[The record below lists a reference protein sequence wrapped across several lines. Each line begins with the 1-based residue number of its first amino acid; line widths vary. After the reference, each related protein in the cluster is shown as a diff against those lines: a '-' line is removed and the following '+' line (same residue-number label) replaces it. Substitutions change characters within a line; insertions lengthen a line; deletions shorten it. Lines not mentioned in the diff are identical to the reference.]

1 MIPYL
6 SLNKGNERKLNRLYQ
21 KTVLPNGVRIITEE
35 IEHVRSAACGL
46 WVGAGSRDEREG
58 YKGISHFIE
67 HMFFKGTQHR
77 SARELA
83 ESLEAVGGQ
92 LNAFTTKE
100 YTCYYAKVLDEDLDL
115 AIDVLSDMFFH
126 SLFDEKEIEK
136 EKNVV
141 IEEIKMYEDSPDEL
155 IHDIFSEHVWNEHPL
170 GKPILGTEESI
181 RTLSRDKVML
191 FLSEHYAPDNLVI
204 AVAGKIK
211 HEDVVAKL
219 SDQFGTFQR
228 GGRRVLE
235 GTPTGQTVEHYQKKE
250 TEQMHIL
257 MGVPGLGQDDEDIYA
272 MHIFNNILG
281 GGLSSRLFQEIREQR
296 GLAYSVYSYHSTYVD
311 TGLFAIYAGTSP
323 KNTKEVIECILQEVK
338 EIKQQG
344 ITAEELARTK
354 AQIKGGLFLGLES
367 VSSRMSRLGKTELT
381 YNRVL
386 SPEEVVEKLEKV
398 TLDDVLR
405 VIGRLWQRDRISI
418 MTLGPAGH
426 DVVMSDLMKQTGW

>member
-1 MIPYL
+1 M
-6 SLNKGNERKLNRLYQ
+6 YQ
-21 KTVLPNGVRIITEE
+21 KTLLPNGVRIITEE
-35 IEHVRSAACGL
+35 IEHVRSAAFGI

-58 YKGISHFIE
+58 YEGISHFIE
-67 HMFFKGTQHR
+67 HMFFKGTEHR
-77 SARELA
+77 SARVLA

-100 YTCYYAKVLDEDLDL
+100 YTCYYAKILDEDLDL
-115 AIDVLSDMFFH
+115 AIDVLSDMFFC

-155 IHDIFSEHVWNEHPL
+155 IHDVFSEHVWNDHPL

-181 RTLSRDKVML
+181 RSLSREKIML
-191 FLSEHYAPDNLVI
+191 FLTEHYAPDNLVI

-211 HEDVVAKL
+211 HEEVVKKL
-219 SDQFGTFQR
+219 SSQFGTFQR
-228 GGRRVLE
+228 GCRRVLE
-235 GTPTGQTVEHYQKKE
+235 GTPTGQKVERYQPKE
-250 TEQMHIL
+250 TEQMHIIL
-257 MGVPGLGQDDEDIYA
+257 GVPGLGQDDEDIYA

-311 TGLFAIYAGTSP
+311 TGLFAVYAGTSP
-323 KNTKEVIECILQEVK
+323 KNTTEVIECILK
-338 EIKQQG
+338 ELNDIRQKG
-344 ITAEELARTK
+344 ISSDELERTK
-354 AQIKGGLFLGLES
+354 AQIKGSLYLGLEA

-386 SPEEVVEKLEKV
+386 SPEEVVGKLEKV
-398 TLDDVLR
+398 TLEDVLR
-405 VIGRLWQRDRISI
+405 VIGRLWQKDKISI

-426 DVVMSDLMKQTGW
+426 EVVLSDLLEKIGWKE

>member
-1 MIPYL
+1 
-6 SLNKGNERKLNRLYQ
+6 LYQ

-35 IEHVRSAACGL
+35 IEHVRSAAIGL

-58 YKGISHFIE
+58 YEGISHFME
-67 HMFFKGTQHR
+67 HMFFKGTEHR
-77 SARELA
+77 TARALA

-155 IHDIFSEHVWNEHPL
+155 IHDIFSEKVWNEHPL
-170 GKPILGTEESI
+170 GKPILGTEASI
-181 RTLSRDKVML
+181 TSLSRDKIML
-191 FLSEHYAPDNLVI
+191 FLSEHYAPDNVVV

-211 HEDVVAKL
+211 QAGIVAKL
-219 SDQFGTFQR
+219 SAQFGTFKR

-235 GTPTGQTVEHYQKKE
+235 EAPTGKTVEHYQKKE
-250 TEQMHIL
+250 TEQMHIII
-257 MGVPGLGQDDEDIYA
+257 GVPGLGQDDEDIYA

-311 TGLFAIYAGTSP
+311 SGLFAIYAGTSP
-323 KNTKEVIECILQEVK
+323 KNTQEVIECILQELK
-338 EIKQQG
+338 EINQLKD
-344 ITAEELARTK
+344 L
-354 AQIKGGLFLGLES
+354 
-367 VSSRMSRLGKTELT
+367 RLQSL
-381 YNRVL
+381 
-386 SPEEVVEKLEKV
+386 
-398 TLDDVLR
+398 
-405 VIGRLWQRDRISI
+405 
-418 MTLGPAGH
+418 
-426 DVVMSDLMKQTGW
+426 

>member
-1 MIPYL
+1 
-6 SLNKGNERKLNRLYQ
+6 LYR

-35 IEHVRSAACGL
+35 IEHVRSAAIGV

-58 YKGISHFIE
+58 YEGISHFME
-67 HMFFKGTQHR
+67 HMFFKGTER
-77 SARELA
+77 RTARELA

-100 YTCYYAKVLDEDLDL
+100 YTCYYVKVLDEDLDL

-181 RTLSRDKVML
+181 GALSREKIMS
-191 FLSEHYAPDNLVI
+191 FLSEHYAPDNVVI

-219 SDQFGTFQR
+219 TDQFGTFKR

-235 GTPTGQTVEHYQKKE
+235 GTPVGQKVEYYQKKD

-257 MGVPGLGQDDEDIYA
+257 LGVPGLGQDDDDIYA

-296 GLAYSVYSYHSTYVD
+296 GLAYSVYSYHATYVD
-311 TGLFAIYAGTSP
+311 AGLFAVYAGTSP
-323 KNTKEVIECILQEVK
+323 KNTKEVIECILQELK
-338 EIKQQG
+338 EIRQQG
-344 ITAEELARTK
+344 ISESELARTK
-354 AQIKGGLFLGLES
+354 AQIKGGLYLGLEA

-386 SPEEVVEKLEKV
+386 SPEEVVGKLEKV
-398 TLDDVLR
+398 TLEDVSRL
-405 VIGRLWQRDRISI
+405 IGRLWQREKISI

-426 DVVMSDLMKQTGW
+426 EVILSDLLDQTGW

>member
-1 MIPYL
+1 M
-6 SLNKGNERKLNRLYQ
+6 YQ

-35 IEHVRSAACGL
+35 IEHVRSAAIGL
-46 WVGAGSRDEREG
+46 WVGAGSRDEQEG
-58 YKGISHFIE
+58 NQGISHFIE
-67 HMFFKGTQHR
+67 HMFFKGTEHR
-77 SARELA
+77 TARALA

-92 LNAFTTKE
+92 INAFTTKE

-126 SLFDEKEIEK
+126 SLFDEKEVDK

-155 IHDIFSEHVWNEHPL
+155 IHDLFSEHVWNEHPL

-181 RTLSRDKVML
+181 NSLSREKIMS
-191 FLSEHYAPDNLVI
+191 FLSEHYAPENVVI

-211 HEDVVAKL
+211 HDDVVAKL
-219 SDQFGTFQR
+219 SGQFGTFLR
-228 GGRRVLE
+228 GGCRVLE
-235 GTPTGQTVEHYQKKE
+235 GSPAGQKVEHYQKKD

-257 MGVPGLGQDDEDIYA
+257 LGVPGLGQDDDDIYA

-323 KNTKEVIECILQEVK
+323 KNTEEVIECILQEVND
-338 EIKQQG
+338 IRQQG
-344 ITAEELARTK
+344 ITADELARTK
-354 AQIKGGLFLGLES
+354 AQIKGGLYLGLES

-386 SPEEVVEKLEKV
+386 SPDEVVEKLEKV
-398 TLDDVLR
+398 TLEDVKR
-405 VIGRLWQRDRISI
+405 VIGRLWQRDKISI

-426 DVVMSDLMKQTGW
+426 EVVLSDVLKKTGWEE

>member
-1 MIPYL
+1 MNYL
-6 SLNKGNERKLNRLYQ
+6 YK
-21 KTVLPNGVRIITEE
+21 KTLLPNGVRIITEE
-35 IEHVRSAACGL
+35 IAHVRSAALGI
-46 WVGAGSRDEREG
+46 WVGAGSRDERKG
-58 YKGISHFIE
+58 YEGISHFIE
-67 HMFFKGTQHR
+67 HMFFKGTERR
-77 SARELA
+77 SARALA

-100 YTCYYAKVLDEDLDL
+100 YTCYYAKILDVDLDL

-126 SLFDEKEIEK
+126 SLYDEKEIEK
-136 EKNVV
+136 EKNVI

-155 IHDIFSEHVWNEHPL
+155 IHDVFSEHVWNDHPL

-181 RTLSRDKVML
+181 GSLSRDKIMQ
-191 FLSEHYAPDNLVI
+191 FLTEHYAPDNLVI
-204 AVAGKIK
+204 SVAGKIK
-211 HEDVVAKL
+211 HDDVVAKL
-219 SDQFGTFQR
+219 SPQFGTFNR

-235 GTPTGQTVEHYQKKE
+235 ETPIGQTIEHYQKKD
-250 TEQMHIL
+250 TEQMHIIL
-257 MGVPGLGQDDEDIYA
+257 GVPGLGQDDKDIYA

-323 KNTKEVIECILQEVK
+323 KNTQQVIACILE
-338 EIKQQG
+338 ELMEFKQKG
-344 ITAEELARTK
+344 ISAEELERTK
-354 AQIKGGLFLGLES
+354 AQIKGGLYLGLEA

-386 SPEEVVEKLEKV
+386 SPEEVVEKLDKV
-398 TLDDVLR
+398 TLEDVLR
-405 VIGRLWQRDRISI
+405 VIGRLWQKDKISI

-426 DVVMSDLMKQTGW
+426 EVVLSDLLKQTGWE

>member
-1 MIPYL
+1 M
-6 SLNKGNERKLNRLYQ
+6 YQ
-21 KTVLPNGVRIITEE
+21 KTILPNGVRIITEE
-35 IEHVRSAACGL
+35 IEHVRSVAIGL

-58 YKGISHFIE
+58 YEGISHFME
-67 HMFFKGTQHR
+67 HMFFKGTEHR
-77 SARELA
+77 TARALA

-100 YTCYYAKVLDEDLDL
+100 YTCYYVKVLDEDLDL

-155 IHDIFSEHVWNEHPL
+155 IHDVFSEQVWKEHSL
-170 GKPILGTEESI
+170 GKPILGTEASI
-181 RTLSRDKVML
+181 NSLSREKIMN
-191 FLSEHYAPDNLVI
+191 FLSEHYAPDNVVI

-211 HEDVVAKL
+211 HEDIVAKL
-219 SDQFGTFQR
+219 SAQFGTFKR

-235 GTPTGQTVEHYQKKE
+235 EPPIGQTVEHYQKKE
-250 TEQMHIL
+250 TEQMHIIL
-257 MGVPGLGQDDEDIYA
+257 GVPGLGQDDEDIYA

-281 GGLSSRLFQEIREQR
+281 GGLASRLFQEIREQR

-311 TGLFAIYAGTSP
+311 SGLFAIYAGTSP
-323 KNTKEVIECILQEVK
+323 KNTQEVIECILQELK
-338 EIKQQG
+338 EMSEKG
-344 ITAEELARTK
+344 ITADELARTK
-354 AQIKGGLFLGLES
+354 AQIKGGLYLGLES

-386 SPEEVVEKLEKV
+386 SPEEVIGKLEKV
-398 TLDDVLR
+398 TLEDVLR
-405 VIGRLWQRDRISI
+405 VIQRLWQKDKISI
-418 MTLGPAGH
+418 MTLGPAGN
-426 DVVMSDLMKQTGW
+426 DVVLADLMKKTGW

>member
-1 MIPYL
+1 VNYL
-6 SLNKGNERKLNRLYQ
+6 YK
-21 KTVLPNGVRIITEE
+21 KTLLPNGVRIITEE
-35 IEHVRSAACGL
+35 IAHVRSAALGI
-46 WVGAGSRDEREG
+46 WVGAGSRDERKG
-58 YKGISHFIE
+58 YEGISHFIE
-67 HMFFKGTQHR
+67 HMFFKGTERR
-77 SARELA
+77 SARALA

-100 YTCYYAKVLDEDLDL
+100 YTCYYAKILDVDLDL

-126 SLFDEKEIEK
+126 SLYDEKEIEK
-136 EKNVV
+136 EKNVI

-155 IHDIFSEHVWNEHPL
+155 IHDVFSEHVWNDHPL

-181 RTLSRDKVML
+181 GSLSRDKIMQ
-191 FLSEHYAPDNLVI
+191 FLTEHYAPDNLVI
-204 AVAGKIK
+204 SVAGKIK
-211 HEDVVAKL
+211 HDDVVAKL
-219 SDQFGTFQR
+219 SPQFGTFNR

-235 GTPTGQTVEHYQKKE
+235 ETPIGQTIEHYQKKD
-250 TEQMHIL
+250 TEQMHIIL
-257 MGVPGLGQDDEDIYA
+257 GVPGLGQDDKDIYA

-323 KNTKEVIECILQEVK
+323 KNTQEVIACILE
-338 EIKQQG
+338 ELMEFKQKG
-344 ITAEELARTK
+344 ISAEELERTK
-354 AQIKGGLFLGLES
+354 AQIKGGLYLGLEA

-386 SPEEVVEKLEKV
+386 SPEEVVEKLDKV
-398 TLDDVLR
+398 TLEDVLR
-405 VIGRLWQRDRISI
+405 VIGRLWQKDKISI

-426 DVVMSDLMKQTGW
+426 EVVLSDLLKQTGWE

>member
-1 MIPYL
+1 M
-6 SLNKGNERKLNRLYQ
+6 YQ

-35 IEHVRSAACGL
+35 IEHVRSAAIGL

-58 YKGISHFIE
+58 YEGISHFME
-67 HMFFKGTQHR
+67 HMFFKGTEHR
-77 SARELA
+77 TARALA

-155 IHDIFSEHVWNEHPL
+155 IHDIFSEKVWNEHPL
-170 GKPILGTEESI
+170 GKPILGTEASI
-181 RTLSRDKVML
+181 TSLSRDKIML
-191 FLSEHYAPDNLVI
+191 FLSEHYAPDNVVV

-211 HEDVVAKL
+211 HEDIVAKL
-219 SDQFGTFQR
+219 SAQFGTFKR

-235 GTPTGQTVEHYQKKE
+235 EAPTGKTVEHYQKKE
-250 TEQMHIL
+250 TEQMHIIL
-257 MGVPGLGQDDEDIYA
+257 GVPGLGQDDEDIYA

-311 TGLFAIYAGTSP
+311 SGLFAIYAGTSP
-323 KNTKEVIECILQEVK
+323 KNTQEVIECILQELK
-338 EIKQQG
+338 EISEQG
-344 ITAEELARTK
+344 ITADELARTK
-354 AQIKGGLFLGLES
+354 AQIKGGLYLGLES

-386 SPEEVVEKLEKV
+386 SPEEVIGKLEKV
-398 TLDDVLR
+398 TLEDVLR
-405 VIGRLWQRDRISI
+405 VIGRLWQKDKISL

-426 DVVMSDLMKQTGW
+426 EVVLSDVLKKTGW

>member
-1 MIPYL
+1 M
-6 SLNKGNERKLNRLYQ
+6 YQ
-21 KTVLPNGVRIITEE
+21 KTLLPNGVRIITEE
-35 IEHVRSAACGL
+35 IEHVRSAAFGI

-58 YKGISHFIE
+58 YEGISHFIE
-67 HMFFKGTQHR
+67 HMFFKGTEHR
-77 SARELA
+77 SARVLA

-100 YTCYYAKVLDEDLDL
+100 YTCYYAKILDEDLDL
-115 AIDVLSDMFFH
+115 AIDVLSDMFFC

-155 IHDIFSEHVWNEHPL
+155 IHDVFSEHVWNDHPL

-181 RTLSRDKVML
+181 RSLSREKIML
-191 FLSEHYAPDNLVI
+191 FLTEHYAPDNIVI

-211 HEDVVAKL
+211 HEEVVKKL
-219 SDQFGTFQR
+219 SSQFGIFQR

-235 GTPTGQTVEHYQKKE
+235 GTPLGQKVERYQPKE

-257 MGVPGLGQDDEDIYA
+257 LGVPGLGQDDEDIYA

-311 TGLFAIYAGTSP
+311 TGLFAVYAGTSP
-323 KNTKEVIECILQEVK
+323 KNTTEVIECILK
-338 EIKQQG
+338 ELNDIRQKG
-344 ITAEELARTK
+344 ISSDELERTK
-354 AQIKGGLFLGLES
+354 AQIKGSLYLGLEA

-386 SPEEVVEKLEKV
+386 SPEEVVGKLEKV

-405 VIGRLWQRDRISI
+405 VIGRLWQKDKISI

-426 DVVMSDLMKQTGW
+426 EVVLSDLLEKIGWKE

>member
-1 MIPYL
+1 MYH
-6 SLNKGNERKLNRLYQ
+6 

-35 IEHVRSAACGL
+35 IEYVRSVAIGL

-58 YKGISHFIE
+58 YEGISHFME
-67 HMFFKGTQHR
+67 HMFFKGTTHR
-77 SARELA
+77 TARALA

-100 YTCYYAKVLDEDLDL
+100 YTCYYAKVLDEDFDL
-115 AIDVLSDMFFH
+115 AIDVLGDMFFH
-126 SLFDEKEIEK
+126 SLFDEREIEK

-141 IEEIKMYEDSPDEL
+141 IEEIKMYEDSPDDL
-155 IHDIFSEHVWNEHPL
+155 IHDIFSERVWNEHPL
-170 GKPILGTEESI
+170 GKPILGTKESI
-181 RTLSRDKVML
+181 RALNRDKIMH
-191 FLSEHYAPDNLVI
+191 FFSQHYAPDNLVI

-211 HEDVVAKL
+211 HQDVVAKL
-219 SDQFGTFQR
+219 ADQFGSFQR

-235 GTPTGQTVEHYQKKE
+235 GTPIGHTIEHYQKKD

-257 MGVPGLGQDDEDIYA
+257 MGVPGFGQDDEDIYA
-272 MHIFNNILG
+272 MHIFNNVLG
-281 GGLSSRLFQEIREQR
+281 GGLSSRLFQTIREQH

-323 KNTKEVIECILQEVK
+323 NNTQEVIQCILRELMK
-338 EIKQQG
+338 IKQQG
-344 ITAEELARTK
+344 ITADELARTK
-354 AQIKGGLFLGLES
+354 AQIKGGLYLGLEA

-386 SPEEVVEKLEKV
+386 TPEEVIEKLEKV
-398 TLDDVLR
+398 TLEDISRLMS
-405 VIGRLWQRDRISI
+405 RLWQKDKISI

-426 DVVMSDLMKQTGW
+426 EFIFSDLLKRTGWE

>member
-1 MIPYL
+1 VNL
-6 SLNKGNERKLNRLYQ
+6 LYQ
-21 KTVLPNGVRIITEE
+21 KTVLANGVRIITEE
-35 IEHVRSAACGL
+35 IEHVRSAALGI

-58 YKGISHFIE
+58 YEGISHFME
-67 HMFFKGTQHR
+67 HMFFKGTEQR
-77 SARELA
+77 NARALA

-100 YTCYYAKVLDEDLDL
+100 YTCYYAKILDEDLDL
-115 AIDVLSDMFFH
+115 AIDVLSDMFFC

-155 IHDIFSEHVWNEHPL
+155 IHDIFSEYVWNDHPL

-181 RTLSRDKVML
+181 RSLSRAKIMT
-191 FLSEHYAPDNLVI
+191 FLSEHYAPDNVVI

-211 HEDVVAKL
+211 HDDVVAKL
-219 SDQFGTFQR
+219 TNQFGTFKR

-235 GTPTGQTVEHYQKKE
+235 GTPIGQTVERYQKKD

-257 MGVPGLGQDDEDIYA
+257 LGVPGLGQDDEEIYA

-311 TGLFAIYAGTSP
+311 TGLFAVYAGTSP
-323 KNTKEVIECILQEVK
+323 NNTKEVVECILQELK
-338 EIKQQG
+338 DITEKG
-344 ITAEELARTK
+344 ITAEELERTK
-354 AQIKGGLFLGLES
+354 AQIKGGLYLGLES

-386 SPEEVVEKLEKV
+386 LPEEVVEKLEKV
-398 TLDDVLR
+398 TLADVLR
-405 VIGRLWQRDRISI
+405 VVRRLWQKDKISI
-418 MTLGPAGH
+418 MTLGPSGH
-426 DVVMSDLMKQTGW
+426 EVVLSDILKQISWED

>member
-1 MIPYL
+1 MY
-6 SLNKGNERKLNRLYQ
+6 K
-21 KTVLPNGVRIITEE
+21 KTLLPNGVRIITEE
-35 IEHVRSAACGL
+35 IDHVRSAALGI

-58 YKGISHFIE
+58 FEGISHFIE
-67 HMFFKGTQHR
+67 HMFFKGTEHR
-77 SARELA
+77 SARALA

-115 AIDVLSDMFFH
+115 AIDVLSDMFFS

-155 IHDIFSEHVWNEHPL
+155 IHDVFSEYVWNDHPL

-181 RTLSRDKVML
+181 RSLSREKIMQ
-191 FLSEHYAPDNLVI
+191 FLTEHYAPDNVVI
-204 AVAGKIK
+204 SVAGKIK

-219 SDQFGTFQR
+219 SPHFGTFNR

-235 GTPTGQTVEHYQKKE
+235 ETPKGLTIEHYQKKD

-257 MGVPGLGQDDEDIYA
+257 LGVPGLGQDDEDIYA

-311 TGLFAIYAGTSP
+311 TGLFAVYAGTSP
-323 KNTKEVIECILQEVK
+323 KNTQEVIACIL
-338 EIKQQG
+338 
-344 ITAEELARTK
+344 EELMEMKTKGISVEELVRTK
-354 AQIKGGLFLGLES
+354 AQIKGGLYLGLEA

-398 TLDDVLR
+398 TQEDVLR
-405 VIGRLWQRDRISI
+405 VIGRLWQKDNISI

-426 DVVMSDLMKQTGW
+426 DVVMPEMLKQTGWE

>member
-1 MIPYL
+1 MIDREEVEN
-6 SLNKGNERKLNRLYQ
+6 SLYK

-35 IEHVRSAACGL
+35 IEHVRSAAIGL
-46 WVGAGSRDEREG
+46 WVGAGSRDEGEG

-67 HMFFKGTQHR
+67 HMFFKGTEHR
-77 SARELA
+77 TARALA

-126 SLFDEKEIEK
+126 SLYDEQEINKEI
-136 EKNVV
+136 NVV

-155 IHDIFSEHVWNEHPL
+155 IHDIFSEQVWKDHPL

-181 RTLSRDKVML
+181 RSLNREKIML
-191 FLSEHYAPDNLVI
+191 FLSEHYAPDNVVI

-219 SDQFGTFQR
+219 SGEFGTFQR

-235 GTPTGQTVEHYQKKE
+235 GTPTGHTVEHYQKKD

-257 MGVPGLGQDDEDIYA
+257 LGVPGLGQDDEDIYA

-311 TGLFAIYAGTSP
+311 TGLFSIYAGTSP
-323 KNTKEVIECILQEVK
+323 KNTEEVIECILKELL

-344 ITAEELARTK
+344 ITAGELASTK
-354 AQIKGGLFLGLES
+354 AQIKGGLYLGLES

-386 SPEEVVEKLEKV
+386 SPEEVIEKLEKV
-398 TLDDVLR
+398 TLDDVKR
-405 VIGRLWQRDRISI
+405 VIGRLWKRDRISI
-418 MTLGPAGH
+418 MTLGPDGH
-426 DVVMSDLMKQTGW
+426 EVVLSDLLTKIGWEE

>member
-1 MIPYL
+1 M
-6 SLNKGNERKLNRLYQ
+6 YQ
-21 KTVLPNGVRIITEE
+21 KTVLANGVRIITEE
-35 IEHVRSAACGL
+35 IEHVRSAALGI

-58 YKGISHFIE
+58 YEGISHFME
-67 HMFFKGTQHR
+67 HMFFKGTEQR
-77 SARELA
+77 NARALA

-100 YTCYYAKVLDEDLDL
+100 YTCYYAKILDEDLDL
-115 AIDVLSDMFFH
+115 AIDVLSDMFFC

-155 IHDIFSEHVWNEHPL
+155 IHDIFSEYVWNDHPL

-181 RTLSRDKVML
+181 RSLSRAKIMT
-191 FLSEHYAPDNLVI
+191 FLSEHYAPDNVVI

-211 HEDVVAKL
+211 HDDVVAKL
-219 SDQFGTFQR
+219 TNQFGTFKR

-235 GTPTGQTVEHYQKKE
+235 GTPIGQTVERYQKKD

-257 MGVPGLGQDDEDIYA
+257 LGVPGLGQDDEEIYA

-311 TGLFAIYAGTSP
+311 TGLFAVYAGTSP
-323 KNTKEVIECILQEVK
+323 NNTKEVVECILQELK
-338 EIKQQG
+338 DITEKG
-344 ITAEELARTK
+344 ITAEELERTK
-354 AQIKGGLFLGLES
+354 AQIKGGLYLGLES

-386 SPEEVVEKLEKV
+386 LPEEVVEKLEKV
-398 TLDDVLR
+398 TLADVLR
-405 VIGRLWQRDRISI
+405 VVRRLWQKDKISI
-418 MTLGPAGH
+418 MTLGPSGH
-426 DVVMSDLMKQTGW
+426 EVVLSDILKQISWED

>member
-1 MIPYL
+1 M
-6 SLNKGNERKLNRLYQ
+6 YQ

-35 IEHVRSAACGL
+35 IEHVRSAAIGI

-58 YKGISHFIE
+58 YEGISHFME
-67 HMFFKGTQHR
+67 HMFFKGTER
-77 SARELA
+77 RTARALA

-100 YTCYYAKVLDEDLDL
+100 YTCYYVRVLDEDLDL

-126 SLFDEKEIEK
+126 SLFDEMEIEK

-181 RTLSRDKVML
+181 RALSRDKIMQ
-191 FLSEHYAPDNLVI
+191 FLSEHYAPDNVVI

-219 SDQFGTFQR
+219 SDQFGTFRR

-235 GTPTGQTVEHYQKKE
+235 GTPIGLTVEHYQKKD

-257 MGVPGLGQDDEDIYA
+257 LGVPGLGQDDDDIYA

-281 GGLSSRLFQEIREQR
+281 GGLSSRLFQKIREQR
-296 GLAYSVYSYHSTYVD
+296 GLAYSVYSYHATYVD

-323 KNTKEVIECILQEVK
+323 KNTKKVIECILQELK
-338 EIKQQG
+338 EIKQQD
-344 ITAEELARTK
+344 ITEGELVRTK
-354 AQIKGGLFLGLES
+354 AQIKGGLYLGLEA

-386 SPEEVVEKLEKV
+386 SPEEVIEKLEKV
-398 TLDDVLR
+398 TLEDVSRL
-405 VIGRLWQRDRISI
+405 IGRLWQREKISI
-418 MTLGPAGH
+418 MTLGPDGH
-426 DVVMSDLMKQTGW
+426 EVVLADLLKQTGWEE

>member
-1 MIPYL
+1 MF
-6 SLNKGNERKLNRLYQ
+6 R

-35 IEHVRSAACGL
+35 IEHVRSAAIGL

-58 YKGISHFIE
+58 NEGISHFIE
-67 HMFFKGTQHR
+67 HMFFKGTEHR
-77 SARELA
+77 TARALA

-100 YTCYYAKVLDEDLDL
+100 YTCFYAKILDEDLDL

-126 SLFDEKEIEK
+126 SLYDEKEIEK
-136 EKNVV
+136 EKKVV

-155 IHDIFSEHVWNEHPL
+155 IHDIFSEYVWNDHPL

-181 RTLSRDKVML
+181 NALSRDKIML
-191 FLSEHYAPDNLVI
+191 FLTEHYAPDNIVI

-211 HEDVVAKL
+211 HEDVVEKL
-219 SDQFGTFQR
+219 SAMFGTFRR

-235 GTPTGQTVEHYQKKE
+235 ETPTGQTIERYQKKD
-250 TEQMHIL
+250 TEQMHVL
-257 MGVPGLGQDDEDIYA
+257 LGVPGLGQDDEDIYA

-281 GGLSSRLFQEIREQR
+281 GGLSSRLFQGIREQR

-323 KNTKEVIECILQEVK
+323 NNTQEVVECILQELK
-338 EIKQQG
+338 EIREQG
-344 ITAEELARTK
+344 ITADELARTK
-354 AQIKGGLFLGLES
+354 AQIKGGLYLGLEA

-386 SPEEVVEKLEKV
+386 LPEEVIGKLEKV
-398 TLDDVLR
+398 TLEDVSRLIR
-405 VIGRLWQRDRISI
+405 RLWKREKISI
-418 MTLGPAGH
+418 MTLGPSGH
-426 DVVMSDLMKQTGW
+426 EVNLSDLLKQIGWEE

>member
-1 MIPYL
+1 
-6 SLNKGNERKLNRLYQ
+6 LYQ

-35 IEHVRSAACGL
+35 IEHVRSAAIGL
-46 WVGAGSRDEREG
+46 WVGAGSRDERDG
-58 YKGISHFIE
+58 NQGISHFIE
-67 HMFFKGTQHR
+67 HMFFKGTEHR
-77 SARELA
+77 TARALA

-92 LNAFTTKE
+92 INAFTTKE

-126 SLFDEKEIEK
+126 SLFDEKEVDK

-181 RTLSRDKVML
+181 RSLNREKIML
-191 FLSEHYAPDNLVI
+191 FMAEHYAPDNVVI

-219 SDQFGTFQR
+219 SGQFGTFQR

-235 GTPTGQTVEHYQKKE
+235 GPPAGQKVEHYQKKD

-257 MGVPGLGQDDEDIYA
+257 LGVPGLGQDDDDIYA

-323 KNTKEVIECILQEVK
+323 KNTEEVIECILQEVND
-338 EIKQQG
+338 IRQQG
-344 ITAEELARTK
+344 ITADELARTK
-354 AQIKGGLFLGLES
+354 AQIKGGLYLGLES

-386 SPEEVVEKLEKV
+386 SPDEVVEKLEKV
-398 TLDDVLR
+398 TLEDVKR
-405 VIGRLWQRDRISI
+405 VIGRLWQRDKISI

-426 DVVMSDLMKQTGW
+426 EVVLSDVLKKTGWEE

>member
-1 MIPYL
+1 
-6 SLNKGNERKLNRLYQ
+6 LYQ
-21 KTVLPNGVRIITEE
+21 KMVLANGVRIITEE
-35 IEHVRSAACGL
+35 IEHVRSAAVGI
-46 WVGAGSRDEREG
+46 WVGAGSRDENEG
-58 YKGISHFIE
+58 YEGISHFIE
-67 HMFFKGTQHR
+67 HMFFKGTEHR
-77 SARELA
+77 SARALA

-100 YTCYYAKVLDEDLDL
+100 YTCYYAKILDEDLDL
-115 AIDVLSDMFFH
+115 AIDVLSDMFFC

-136 EKNVV
+136 EMNVV

-155 IHDIFSEHVWNEHPL
+155 IHDIFSEYVWNDHPL

-181 RTLSRDKVML
+181 KSLSREKIMT
-191 FLSEHYAPDNLVI
+191 FLSEHYAPDNVVI

-211 HEDVVAKL
+211 HDDVVAKL
-219 SDQFGTFQR
+219 TNQFGTFKR
-228 GGRRVLE
+228 GGRRILE
-235 GTPTGQTVEHYQKKE
+235 GTPVGQTIERYQKKD

-257 MGVPGLGQDDEDIYA
+257 LGVPGLGQDDDEIYA

-323 KNTKEVIECILQEVK
+323 NNTKEVIECILRELK
-338 EIKQQG
+338 GIAEQG
-344 ITAEELARTK
+344 ITAEELERTK
-354 AQIKGGLFLGLES
+354 AQIKGGLYLGLES

-398 TLDDVLR
+398 TLADVLR
-405 VIGRLWQRDRISI
+405 LIRRLWQRDKISI
-418 MTLGPAGH
+418 MTLGPSGH
-426 DVVMSDLMKQTGW
+426 EVVLADILKQISWEV

>member
-1 MIPYL
+1 
-6 SLNKGNERKLNRLYQ
+6 LYK
-21 KTVLPNGVRIITEE
+21 KTLLPNGVRIITEE
-35 IEHVRSAACGL
+35 IDHVRSAALGI

-58 YKGISHFIE
+58 FEGISHFIE
-67 HMFFKGTQHR
+67 HMFFKGTEHR
-77 SARELA
+77 SARALA

-115 AIDVLSDMFFH
+115 AIDVLSDMFFS

-155 IHDIFSEHVWNEHPL
+155 IHDVFSECVWNDHPL

-181 RTLSRDKVML
+181 RSLSRERIMQ
-191 FLSEHYAPDNLVI
+191 FLTEHYAPDNVVI
-204 AVAGKIK
+204 SVAGKIK

-219 SDQFGTFQR
+219 SPHFGTFNR

-235 GTPTGQTVEHYQKKE
+235 ETPKGLTIEHYQKKD

-257 MGVPGLGQDDEDIYA
+257 LGVPGLGQDDEDIYA

-311 TGLFAIYAGTSP
+311 TGLFAVYAGTSP
-323 KNTKEVIECILQEVK
+323 KNTQEVIACIL
-338 EIKQQG
+338 
-344 ITAEELARTK
+344 EELMEMKTKGISVEELVRTK
-354 AQIKGGLFLGLES
+354 AQIKGGLYLGLEA

-398 TLDDVLR
+398 TQEDVLR
-405 VIGRLWQRDRISI
+405 VIGRLWQKDNISI

-426 DVVMSDLMKQTGW
+426 DVVMPEMLKQTGWE